1 MKILFVT
8 PELAP
13 WSKAGGLGDA
23 TVALG
28 KALAALGHDVRA
40 VTPLYGSVPGR
51 EQMGTL
57 IESLKVG
64 VSGDPRRAACRVRT
78 LAVSPG
84 FEAWFIEHE
93 DFYGAREIYPAR
105 EDAGER
111 AAFFGRAGLDA
122 CLATSWIPDI
132 VHCHDWTAGLVPV
145 LLNTYYPPNQPT
157 PGRCYRLGRAIRQ
170 AVETWPAGRRAAL
183 GLLLAWGGLAG
194 IRAVY
199 AGNHDTYESL
209 TRMDLTVVLVT
220 LGLSLA
226 AGLAAGIYPAWRI
239 GRTAPAVYLK
249 SQ

>member
-40 VTPLYGSVPGR
+40 VTPLYGSVPSR

-57 IESLKVG
+57 VESLKVG
-64 VSGDPRRAACRVRT
+64 VGGDPRRAACRVRT

-111 AAFFGRAGLDA
+111 AAFYGRAGLDA
-122 CLATSWIPDI
+122 CLATSWLPDI

-145 LLNTYYPPNQPT
+145 LLNTT
-157 PGRCYRLGRAIRQ
+157 LKH
-170 AVETWPAGRRAAL
+170 TAL
-183 GLLLAWGGLAG
+183 GGARTAISIHNLQHQGLHPRRLMA
-194 IRAVY
+194 Y
-199 AGNHDTYESL
+199 
-209 TRMDLTVVLVT
+209 
-220 LGLSLA
+220 LGLPEFLWSPQEL
-226 AGLAAGIYPAWRI
+226 
-239 GRTAPAVYLK
+239 
-249 SQ
+249 